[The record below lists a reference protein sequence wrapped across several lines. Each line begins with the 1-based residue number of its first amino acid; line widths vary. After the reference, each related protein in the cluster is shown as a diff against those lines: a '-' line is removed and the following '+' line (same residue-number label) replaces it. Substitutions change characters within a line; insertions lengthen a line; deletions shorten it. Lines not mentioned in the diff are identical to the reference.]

1 MATNQ
6 CDSFESL
13 LLLLLTY
20 FFFFIKFDLKNS
32 QRLLKFKYNF
42 NWIIISEIK
51 KIL

>member
-32 QRLLKFKYNF
+32 QRLLKSKY
-42 NWIIISEIK
+42 SQK
-51 KIL
+51 PQLDYHQ